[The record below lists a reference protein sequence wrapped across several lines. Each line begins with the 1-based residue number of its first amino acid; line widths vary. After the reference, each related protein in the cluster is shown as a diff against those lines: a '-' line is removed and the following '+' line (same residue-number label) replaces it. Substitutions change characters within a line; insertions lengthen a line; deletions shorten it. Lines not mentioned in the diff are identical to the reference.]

1 MSAHK
6 LGSIENY
13 KHTYDSN
20 ILRVLNKLDIQR
32 EINLITTTNK
42 ELLEEINESKDKQ
55 QEIIMTFKE
64 LNEKLDEVKKN
75 VRRHIKRGVD
85 DLGEL
90 LEKKSFM
97 IEFDGRSDLF
107 LGEYL
112 NCKNCEIALVDFEAK
127 FDKKILEGHFN
138 LDIITNTFVNG
149 KASKR
154 FFTWKKDIDSPITDE
169 LIEEEG
175 VTELKLQPNKLI
187 YFPIREQIDYMDFI
201 LTNHKGER
209 VSCFY
214 LKLRL
219 HIKT

>member
-6 LGSIENY
+6 LGSIENN
-13 KHTYDSN
+13 KHTYGNN
-20 ILRVLNKLDIQR
+20 ILSVLNKLDIQR

-42 ELLEEINESKDKQ
+42 ELLEEMNESKDKQ
-55 QEIIMTFKE
+55 QEIITTFKE

-112 NCKNCEIALVDFEAK
+112 NCKICEIALVDFEAK

-169 LIEEEG
+169 LIEDEG
-175 VTELKLQPNKLI
+175 VTELKQQPNKLI

-201 LTNHKGER
+201 LTNHKEER

>member
-6 LGSIENY
+6 LGSIEN
-13 KHTYDSN
+13 DSN
-20 ILRVLNKLDIQR
+20 ILNKLD
-32 EINLITTTNK
+32 ITTTNK

-55 QEIIMTFKE
+55 QEIITTFKE
-64 LNEKLDEVKKN
+64 LNEKLEEVKKN

-97 IEFDGRSDLF
+97 IEFNGRSDLF
-107 LGEYL
+107 FGEYL

-201 LTNHKGER
+201 LTNHKEER

>member
-6 LGSIENY
+6 LGSIEN
-13 KHTYDSN
+13 DSN
-20 ILRVLNKLDIQR
+20 ILSVLNKLDIQR

-55 QEIIMTFKE
+55 QEIITTFKE
-64 LNEKLDEVKKN
+64 LNEKLEEVKKN

-97 IEFDGRSDLF
+97 IEFNGRSDLF
-107 LGEYL
+107 FGEYL
-112 NCKNCEIALVDFEAK
+112 NCKNCEIALVDFETK

-201 LTNHKGER
+201 LTNHKEER